1 LTQKER
7 FSLATEQVLLI
18 EARGTVEWVT
28 LNRPDSSNALNAEL
42 VEALIDYFEGL
53 REREDIRVVVLRAAG
68 KHFCAGLDLAAG
80 AFDAMARTP
89 RNVWSMQRRIARI
102 YVAMRKCPQPVISLV
117 QGAACGGGFS
127 LALASDIRIAGESA
141 RMNAAYIKIGLT
153 GCDMG
158 SSYFLP
164 RLVGTSI
171 ASELLMTGRFIHAPR
186 ALAVNL
192 VSELVPDAE
201 LAIAAQSFVD
211 EMLLTSPMGLRLTKD
226 ALNLSVDA
234 ASLESAMAV
243 EDRHQSLLALTDDA
257 MEAGLAFFEKR
268 KPEYQDR

>member
-1 LTQKER
+1 
-7 FSLATEQVLLI
+7 
-18 EARGTVEWVT
+18 
-28 LNRPDSSNALNAEL
+28 
-42 VEALIDYFEGL
+42 
-53 REREDIRVVVLRAAG
+53 
-68 KHFCAGLDLAAG
+68 
-80 AFDAMARTP
+80 
-89 RNVWSMQRRIARI
+89 
-102 YVAMRKCPQPVISLV
+102 
-117 QGAACGGGFS
+117 
-127 LALASDIRIAGESA
+127 
-141 RMNAAYIKIGLT
+141 MNAAYIKIGLT

-201 LAIAAQSFVD
+201 LAVAAQRFVD

-268 KPEYQDR
+268 KPEYHDR